1 MLADLEAI
9 AANGSPEQPCVFRL
23 HSSGGGR
30 FTRTVFDRTTDK
42 VMTSRIVYQ
51 VHESNWTR
59 RSQKGLQELR
69 HLLCLQPEGSLAGRM
84 SVLAPHCGELFSF
97 RVTV

>member
-9 AANGSPEQPCVFRL
+9 AANGSPGQPCVFWL
-23 HSSGGGR
+23 HTSGR
-30 FTRTVFDRTTDK
+30 FTRSLFDRTTDK

-69 HLLCLQPEGSLAGRM
+69 HLLCLQPEGSLAGLM